1 MSPRPVANET
11 RCRGRHAV
19 PAGGYGHVK
28 AAEEGKLR
36 PPPRYR
42 LHSLVQAMLAVN
54 DMFVM
59 AQPRL
64 ASFFFEDVRAFLD
77 RQDAGGAY
85 VATLLVAM

>member
-1 MSPRPVANET
+1 
-11 RCRGRHAV
+11 
-19 PAGGYGHVK
+19 
-28 AAEEGKLR
+28 
-36 PPPRYR
+36 
-42 LHSLVQAMLAVN
+42 MLAVN